1 MTLRDR
7 RSYRVALVADRY
19 LNPPKGKLDAVP
31 ILLDAEWGAIQ
42 LPADEYPSAVAAP
55 LLEQVAE
62 QVEEFHRRGYDSVV
76 IGRRDGLDEALKAV
90 GVPHLDHIE
99 PASARALRTF
109 LSRRPAPA
117 ARSMRSRVSASKR
130 TSRREHN

>member
-31 ILLDAEWGAIQ
+31 ILLEADWGAIQ
-42 LPADEYPSAVAAP
+42 LPADDYPLAVAAP

-62 QVEEFHRRGYDSVV
+62 QVEEFHRRGYDTVV
-76 IGRRDGLDEALKAV
+76 IGRRDGLDDALSAV
-90 GVPHLDHIE
+90 GLPHLDRIE
-99 PASARALRTF
+99 PANARALQTF
-109 LSRRPAPA
+109 LSRRPTPA
-117 ARSMRSRVSASKR
+117 ARSSRRRTPASKR
-130 TSRREHN
+130 